1 MNVGSVHVPTLVAAV
16 LLIVGAF
23 VVIKFVLKKAL

>member
-1 MNVGSVHVPTLVAAV
+1 MSVGSVHIPTLVAAV

-23 VVIKFVLKKAL
+23 VIVKFAVKKI